1 MKTTHPIKGV
11 TRKADVKSPLK
22 KMHIAPVEE
31 PETPKHNSAH
41 GLHPGPAGA
50 AKAKMKKTKKDG
62 NRRPR
67 NKGRS

>member
-1 MKTTHPIKGV
+1 MKTTKGITGV
-11 TRKADVKSPLK
+11 ARKADVKSPLK
-22 KMHIAPVEE
+22 KMHINPIEE

-41 GLHPGPAGA
+41 GMNPGPGGA
-50 AKAKMKKTKKDG
+50 QKAKMKKTKKDG